1 MNLERIVQN
10 KYIKSR
16 EWLKEQKLSF
26 LVYILAFILLV
37 LGAFFSSLFYTPA
50 MFALLFALL
59 YDIAIFLDHSHNKY
73 WEKFIYIGFSILA
86 YFSYLNAEAL
96 AKLSIYTET
105 GVKAEY
111 FGTALAFFKGIY
123 FVPSI
128 ILIGIVIVAGMI
140 FILLFLSFVP
150 MYANF
155 ILKDKEMVKAIRQRY
170 AHTFLFLISSVMIV
184 TMSLMYHKQFYES
197 FFNENFIAS
206 WVLKYEFVPNRSCAN
221 IPKDTLIKLL
231 DGDNILVSNIKQL
244 PLWSISEDEN
254 ATFTLKQC
262 KR

>member
-1 MNLERIVQN
+1 LNLERIVQN

-170 AHTFLFLISSVMIV
+170 THTFLFLISSVMIV

-254 ATFTLKQC
+254 ATFTLKKC

>member
-170 AHTFLFLISSVMIV
+170 THTFLFLISSVMIV

-254 ATFTLKQC
+254 ATFTLKKC